1 MNIDQKQT
9 NMKKLDIKSIA
20 IIVLGAALIIS
31 FLFGN
36 KLHINDHKDE
46 IKALHEQNSNLML
59 SNDSIKALNIKL
71 DAEIKEINTKIVA
84 YETSLATKDS
94 EITTLKKKRNEVP
107 RYVNSLSGDGVANAF
122 SDYLNSSTKSNN
134 HN

>member
-1 MNIDQKQT
+1 
-9 NMKKLDIKSIA
+9 MKKLDIKSIA

-46 IKALHEQNSNLML
+46 IKALHDQNAILIL
-59 SNDSIKALNIKL
+59 SVDSIKAVNLKL
-71 DAEIKEINTKIVA
+71 DTEIKEINTRIA
-84 YETSLATKDS
+84 TYEKSLATKDS

-107 RYVNSLSGDGVANAF
+107 RYVNSLSGDGVANAL
-122 SDYLNSSTKSNN
+122 SNYLNSSTKSNN